1 VGLNPWQQTV
11 LHLFIEIG
19 RIEPLIE
26 KRLNTIRP
34 GGLDE
39 NQFAIL
45 SHMVGVGAKGET
57 RASLRWAMAGLDDFI
72 DVEIDRAIRSGLIA
86 VDSDR
91 VCVTAHGQATH
102 ESAVL
107 SLSPDFEQLLHE
119 ISVEALETTRN
130 TLREIRRT
138 LDNLPD
144 R

>member
-1 VGLNPWQQTV
+1 MGLNPWQQTV
-11 LHLFIEIG
+11 LHLFVEIG

-26 KRLNTIRP
+26 KRLNASRP
-34 GGLDE
+34 AGLDE

-45 SHMVGVGAKGET
+45 SHMVGVGPKGET
-57 RASLRWAMAGLDDFI
+57 RASLKWAMAGLNDLI
-72 DVEIDRAIRSGLIA
+72 DVEINRAMNLGLIA
-86 VDSDR
+86 ADDDR
-91 VCVTAHGQATH
+91 VCVTPLGQATQ

-119 ISVEALETTRN
+119 IPVEALEMTRN

>member
-1 VGLNPWQQTV
+1 MGLNPWQQTV
-11 LHLFIEIG
+11 LSLFIEIG

-26 KRLNTIRP
+26 KRLNTNRP

-45 SHMVGVGAKGET
+45 SHMVGVGPKGET
-57 RASLRWAMAGLDDFI
+57 RASLKWAMAGLDDLI
-72 DVEIDRAIRSGLIA
+72 DVEIDRALDSGLIA
-86 VDSDR
+86 VEKDR
-91 VCVTAHGQATH
+91 VCVTSRGQTTH

-107 SLSPDFEQLLHE
+107 SLSPEFEQLLHE
-119 ISVEALETTRN
+119 IPVEALGVTRN